1 MLAANILWIS
11 LLRSMANVN
20 IQIKHL
26 VLVTIVLAVFLIA
39 ISINNYNMPQ
49 SLASKGNNSTGEKQ
63 SEQQQQDF
71 NTCVNKS
78 MDKLLN
84 GFLNFSDPDPVS
96 HCFDQFFKNNINRGN
111 GTNNNNG
118 GGNNNL
124 NDNSSFANV

>member
-1 MLAANILWIS
+1 MT
-11 LLRSMANVN
+11 NVN

-39 ISINNYNMPQ
+39 LSINNYNMPR

-84 GFLNFSDPDPVS
+84 GFLNFSNPDPVS
-96 HCFDQFFKNNINRGN
+96 HCFDQFFKNNINNGN
-111 GTNNNNG
+111 ATNNNNG
-118 GGNNNL
+118 GGNNNP
-124 NDNSSFANV
+124 NNNSSLANGYLNV

>member
-1 MLAANILWIS
+1 VT
-11 LLRSMANVN
+11 NVN

-26 VLVTIVLAVFLIA
+26 VLVPIVLAVFLIA
-39 ISINNYNMPQ
+39 ISINNYSMPQ

-63 SEQQQQDF
+63 SVQQQQDF

-96 HCFDQFFKNNINRGN
+96 HCFDQFFKNNTNNGN
-111 GTNNNNG
+111 STNNNG
-118 GGNNNL
+118 GSNNNNL
-124 NDNSSFANV
+124 NNNSSFANV